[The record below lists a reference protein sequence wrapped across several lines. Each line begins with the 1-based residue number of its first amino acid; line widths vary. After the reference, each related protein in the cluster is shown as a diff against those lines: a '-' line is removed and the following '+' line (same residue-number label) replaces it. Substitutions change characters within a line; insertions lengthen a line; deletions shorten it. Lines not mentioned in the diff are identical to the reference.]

1 MKKGHVCKTIPDLI
15 RVQELRIINNK
26 YLTMRRNTLGYWED
40 KKERLL
46 RKYKNLTHKDLWFS
60 FGREDEMIETLSH
73 KLGKTRQELLSLIVM
88 L

>member
-1 MKKGHVCKTIPDLI
+1 
-15 RVQELRIINNK
+15 
-26 YLTMRRNTLGYWED
+26 LGYWED

-46 RKYKNLTHKDLWFS
+46 RKYKNLTQKDLRFNP
-60 FGREDEMIETLSH
+60 GREDEMLETLSH

>member
-15 RVQELRIINNK
+15 RVLELRVINSK

-46 RKYKNLTHKDLWFS
+46 RKYKNLTHKDLRFS